1 MENNLSITEESSSQ
15 QESRTVEQE
24 ILGNT
29 QNGQ

>member
-15 QESRTVEQE
+15 QESSTVEQE